1 MLSMKSGLLDYD
13 PAHFVAGSVA
23 GVEGRI
29 IEGHKLFGRFDSQ
42 RQRARTPVQV
52 TAASHG
58 GAGNFDSRIID
69 TSWLTAASRT
79 FNISDRIDDF
89 VISDVPILTA
99 SIPNKNMQ
107 AFTTKE
113 LLYFDPMLHNLVYKT
128 FVRSAMHFEHDNR
141 DPLKAKGAIFDAVFI
156 PVPKYGIAKVSIL
169 IGCDRTKDPDLAKD
183 ILTKKRTGWSMGAI
197 VKAFVDSIT
206 GQVVTQDG
214 GEYKRGTMVQVGD
227 AVKLCY
233 HLCTGSNFF
242 ETSSVANPA
251 DVTAH
256 GYMMGM
262 LTSV

>member
-1 MLSMKSGLLDYD
+1 LDYD
-13 PAHFVAGSVA
+13 LANFVAGSVA
-23 GVEGRI
+23 STEGKI
-29 IEGHKLFGRFDSQ
+29 IEGHKLFGRLDSA

-52 TAASHG
+52 TAADHG

-69 TSWLTAASRT
+69 TSWLEAASET
-79 FNISDRIDDF
+79 YKISNRLEDF

-107 AFTTKE
+107 AFTEKE
-113 LLYFDPMLHNLVYKT
+113 LLYFDPMLHNMVFKT

-141 DPLKAKGAIFDAVFI
+141 DPLKAKGCIFDAVFI
-156 PVPKYGIAKVSIL
+156 PVPKYGLAKVSIL

-183 ILTKKRTGWSMGAI
+183 ILTRKRTGWSMGAI

-206 GQVVTQDG
+206 GQVVSQDG

-227 AVKLCY
+227 EVKLCY

-242 ETSSVANPA
+242 ETSTVANPA

-256 GYMMGM
+256 GFMMGM